1 MGKKWYT
8 SRPKDRTSIQ
18 GTMYRKADATLT
30 SALGGPLLPLSSA
43 AASESAALVCV
54 SICGEDGRQAL
65 AHV

>member
-1 MGKKWYT
+1 
-8 SRPKDRTSIQ
+8 
-18 GTMYRKADATLT
+18 MYRKADATLT